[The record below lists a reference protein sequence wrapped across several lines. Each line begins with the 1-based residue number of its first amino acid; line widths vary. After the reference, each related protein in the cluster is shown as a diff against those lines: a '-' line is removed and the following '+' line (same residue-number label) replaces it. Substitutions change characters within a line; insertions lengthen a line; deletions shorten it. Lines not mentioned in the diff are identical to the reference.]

1 MTKLSRYDKDLIL
14 SLVDKNQIL
23 DAIDERLYAIATRE
37 CKYTRDDF
45 WQEEATE
52 LLQLKYKLVT
62 SNGYGDYIRLLK
74 DQLNFLDLILTSDID
89 NVFDINSFFDIKI
102 TVNGLEYELTMD
114 AELHRHLMDYF
125 NENIL

>member
-1 MTKLSRYDKDLIL
+1 MTNISRYDKDLIL
-14 SLVDKNQIL
+14 SLIDKYQIL
-23 DAIDERLYAIATRE
+23 EAIDERLYTIATRE
-37 CKYTRDDF
+37 CKYTRDDL

-52 LLQLKYKLVT
+52 LLQLKYKLVA
-62 SNGYGDYIRLLK
+62 SNGYDDYIRLLK

-89 NVFDINSFFDIKI
+89 NVFDIDGFFDIKI

>member
-1 MTKLSRYDKDLIL
+1 MTNLSRNDKDLIL
-14 SLVDKNQIL
+14 SLIDKYQIL
-23 DAIDERLYAIATRE
+23 DAIDERLYTIATRE
-37 CKYTRDDF
+37 CKYTRDDL

-52 LLQLKYKLVT
+52 LLQLKYKLVA
-62 SNGYGDYIRLLK
+62 SNEYDDYIRLLK

-89 NVFDINSFFDIKI
+89 NVFNINSFFDIKI

>member
-1 MTKLSRYDKDLIL
+1 MTNLSKYDKDLIL

-23 DAIDERLYAIATRE
+23 EAIDERLYTIATKE
-37 CKYTRDDF
+37 CKYTRDDL

-52 LLQLKYKLVT
+52 LLQLKYKLVA
-62 SNGYGDYIRLLK
+62 SNGYSDYIRLLK
-74 DQLNFLDLILTSDID
+74 DQLNFLNLILTSNID
-89 NVFDINSFFDIKI
+89 SDFDINSFFDIKI

-114 AELHRHLMDYF
+114 AELHRHLMDYL

>member
-1 MTKLSRYDKDLIL
+1 MTNLSKYDKDLIL
-14 SLVDKNQIL
+14 SLIDKNQIL
-23 DAIDERLYAIATRE
+23 EAIDERLYAIATIE
-37 CKYTRDDF
+37 CKYTRDDL

-52 LLQLKYKLVT
+52 LLQLKYKLVA

-74 DQLNFLDLILTSDID
+74 DQLNFLDLILTSNID
-89 NVFDINSFFDIKI
+89 SVLDINSFFDIKI

-114 AELHRHLMDYF
+114 AELHRHLMDYL